1 MIEHEENSTSKLTT
15 GNTHTSDTSHQVT
28 ERVWGM
34 KDIFVNF
41 YFIQDRESS
50 QWVLV
55 DTGLAVSKNKI
66 LKMSGQLF
74 NDKPP
79 AAIILTH
86 GHFDHT
92 GSVEALASHWHI
104 PVYAH
109 YLEFPYLSGKASY
122 PPPDPSVGGGL
133 MSLLSPFYKKEPID
147 ISGHLIALPEDG
159 SVPFLS
165 EWKFLHTPGHAPGH
179 ISLFREGDRVLVA
192 GDALVTTQPES
203 LFATITQ
210 KQQIS
215 GPPSYFTYDWIAGE
229 KSVQELAALKPSIIA
244 SGHGKPF
251 SGIEMEKELE
261 ELARNFNVLAVPETG
276 RYISEPAIA
285 DATGVRYIPAKPA
298 GKSKAWLL
306 MLGVVIIAIT
316 ALSVAGSRKNYN
328 YHRR

>member
-1 MIEHEENSTSKLTT
+1 MIEHDENSTDKLHHQTD
-15 GNTHTSDTSHQVT
+15 HHEHHSHQVT

-41 YFIQDRESS
+41 YFIEDRETH

-55 DTGLAVSKNKI
+55 DTGLATSKNKI
-66 LKMSGQLF
+66 LKMAGELF

-79 AAIILTH
+79 SAIILTH

-92 GSVEALASHWHI
+92 GSVEALASHWHV

-147 ISGHLIALPEDG
+147 ISGHLNALPEDG

-179 ISLFREGDRVLVA
+179 ISLYREGDRVLVA

-210 KQQIS
+210 KQKVC

-229 KSVQELAALKPSIIA
+229 KSVQQIAALKPTIVA

-251 SGIEMEKELE
+251 SGAEMEKELE
-261 ELARNFNVLAVPETG
+261 ALAQNFNATAVPESG
-276 RYISEPAIA
+276 RYVDEPAIA
-285 DATGVRYIPAKPA
+285 DASGVRYLPAKIPSS
-298 GKSKAWLL
+298 SKAWLIA
-306 MLGVVIIAIT
+306 LGLVLVTIT
-316 ALSVAGSRKNYN
+316 AFSVTKSRKKKLW
-328 YHRR
+328 